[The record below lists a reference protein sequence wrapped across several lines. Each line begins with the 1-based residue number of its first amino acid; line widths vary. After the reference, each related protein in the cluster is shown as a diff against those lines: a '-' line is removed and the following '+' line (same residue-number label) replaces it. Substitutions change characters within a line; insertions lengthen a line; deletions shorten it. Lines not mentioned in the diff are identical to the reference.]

1 MTDWLAWHKPYQDP
15 HSALSQ
21 RLRLIRRHLPD
32 WLDGRPAPDLTPAV
46 RGWFAEAGFRELA
59 FHAPP
64 GMLFTVGVHRFTG
77 RPEPLDPSG
86 LLFAFNRG

>member
-1 MTDWLAWHKPYQDP
+1 VIWTR
-15 HSALSQ
+15 S
-21 RLRLIRRHLPD
+21 RRP
-32 WLDGRPAPDLTPAV
+32 PDLTPAV

-59 FHAPP
+59 FDAPP

-86 LLFAFNRG
+86 LLFAFDDGSGGQLSVVGVA